1 MPSLANVDVVKTK
14 DVSDVSL
21 AQLLFD
27 AIVASVHGAIK
38 VELDGEGTGF
48 VLTIPHDASTED
60 VH

>member
-1 MPSLANVDVVKTK
+1 MPSLENVDVLKTK
-14 DVSDVSL
+14 DLGDVSL

-27 AIVASVHGAIK
+27 AVAASSTGSIT

-48 VLTIPHDASTED
+48 IFNIPHGEVSED